1 MAYLLSK
8 SNILSGFRSHLQEDP
23 AKTLRRGYHI
33 ELGAREKALL
43 EEDAAL
49 KRFKSYKKAVKQ
61 ASKIGSALTILT
73 VAGGKVARLVEEVSL
88 DDEKEQKMA
97 PKPSR
102 KRHSPSQ
109 DSEGMFHGMS
119 VFLLPQGVQPR
130 RLQVWKKKLLQMGAK
145 IEENLSERVTHIFAV
160 DFSTLKQMIH
170 EKLNIPKI
178 SLLKY
183 QWLED
188 CLKSGERLSENPYVL
203 KSDSKGRAMSGQFLG
218 MVVPNLVEARS
229 HSEGLSPSKR
239 SRVDAQ
245 GSKAA
250 EGTGNTE
257 DNMREASY
265 TKDKHTYAG
274 GKIPEDERKLSQ
286 CSLGGASH
294 SISPSYD
301 ASQEPKELDSLYSPP
316 DLNKDVTEIF
326 GKLVNIYRALG
337 DERRSFSYYK
347 AIIVIEKLPFK
358 IQNAEQVKHLPAI
371 GKSMQ
376 DHIKE
381 IVTTGKLSKLEHFE
395 KDEKVQTVTLFGEV
409 WGVGPSTA
417 LKLYEKGH
425 RTLDDLK
432 HDDSLTKSQ
441 KYGLKFVYNSKKKIP
456 RHEVKEMEM
465 LLQDVG
471 EEILPG

>member
-1 MAYLLSK
+1 MH
-8 SNILSGFRSHLQEDP
+8 IL
-23 AKTLRRGYHI
+23 
-33 ELGAREKALL
+33 
-43 EEDAAL
+43 
-49 KRFKSYKKAVKQ
+49 
-61 ASKIGSALTILT
+61 
-73 VAGGKVARLVEEVSL
+73 
-88 DDEKEQKMA
+88 
-97 PKPSR
+97 
-102 KRHSPSQ
+102 
-109 DSEGMFHGMS
+109 
-119 VFLLPQGVQPR
+119 
-130 RLQVWKKKLLQMGAK
+130 KLLLIIK
-145 IEENLSERVTHIFAV
+145 
-160 DFSTLKQMIH
+160 
-170 EKLNIPKI
+170 

-239 SRVDAQ
+239 SGVDAQ

-395 KDEKVQTVTLFGEV
+395 KDEKVRTVTLFGEV

-441 KYGLKFVYNSKKKIP
+441 KYGLKFFMILKKIP

-471 EEILPG
+471 EEFSQVFLLGGSKMKDDLSD

>member
-1 MAYLLSK
+1 
-8 SNILSGFRSHLQEDP
+8 
-23 AKTLRRGYHI
+23 
-33 ELGAREKALL
+33 
-43 EEDAAL
+43 
-49 KRFKSYKKAVKQ
+49 
-61 ASKIGSALTILT
+61 
-73 VAGGKVARLVEEVSL
+73 
-88 DDEKEQKMA
+88 
-97 PKPSR
+97 
-102 KRHSPSQ
+102 
-109 DSEGMFHGMS
+109 
-119 VFLLPQGVQPR
+119 
-130 RLQVWKKKLLQMGAK
+130 
-145 IEENLSERVTHIFAV
+145 
-160 DFSTLKQMIH
+160 MIH

-239 SRVDAQ
+239 VELMLRVQ
-245 GSKAA
+245 KAA

-395 KDEKVQTVTLFGEV
+395 KDEKVRTVTLLGKFGSRSFN
-409 WGVGPSTA
+409 ST
-417 LKLYEKGH
+417 E
-425 RTLDDLK
+425 T
-432 HDDSLTKSQ
+432 
-441 KYGLKFVYNSKKKIP
+441 I
-456 RHEVKEMEM
+456 
-465 LLQDVG
+465 
-471 EEILPG
+471 